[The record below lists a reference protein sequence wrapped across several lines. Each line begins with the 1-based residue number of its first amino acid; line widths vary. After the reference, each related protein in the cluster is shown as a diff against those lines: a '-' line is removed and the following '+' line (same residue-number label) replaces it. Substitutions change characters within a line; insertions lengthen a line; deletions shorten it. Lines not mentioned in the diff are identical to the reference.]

1 MYMPQLIDA
10 GLVYAAVP
18 PLFGIKQ
25 NGRMRYFTTNV
36 DLAQYG
42 QQLFMKQHTLA
53 NMNKKPIGSKETTR
67 IFTHN
72 LDYARDMD
80 ILGNTLAVNPIL
92 LEMVLYSIADA
103 IEFDVQREIAMAMSK
118 PTDESDDGTKV
129 LTDGSIHEAVHY
141 SIANLDYKKFKTKV
155 EKAYR
160 FLKVNKDKS
169 GIINIQGLVGDLY
182 QYVFIN
188 HHTIDIC
195 MDMIRHI
202 ANSADR
208 YFLMDGKQVSMYQLI
223 NTLDSILPNS
233 IKRYKGLGEQM
244 PSELRESTL
253 DPSKRTL
260 IRYTIESAK
269 EEIENIRYIDSNK
282 AALLHNLNITRQ
294 DLE

>member
-53 NMNKKPIGSKETTR
+53 GMNKKPISSKEITR

-92 LEMVLYSIADA
+92 LEMVLYSIADI

-129 LTDGSIHEAVHY
+129 LTEGSIHEAVHY

-155 EKAYR
+155 EKTYR

-202 ANSADR
+202 TKSADR
-208 YFLMDGKQVSMYQLI
+208 YFLMDGKPVSMYQLI
-223 NTLDSILPNS
+223 KTLDTILPNS
-233 IKRYKGLGEQM
+233 IKRYKGLGGARRPNTGQ
-244 PSELRESTL
+244 LGTV
-253 DPSKRTL
+253 
-260 IRYTIESAK
+260 A
-269 EEIENIRYIDSNK
+269 
-282 AALLHNLNITRQ
+282 
-294 DLE
+294 